1 METLQ
6 AIHTRA
12 SVREFS
18 DKSVSEDIIKKILE
32 AAIRAPSG
40 GNMQSWRFVVVTDR
54 SKMAQFDPEFHHS
67 PQL

>member
-54 SKMAQFDPEFHHS
+54 
-67 PQL
+67 